1 MRSENLV
8 VMGLLLRGVAW
19 LCSFLCGEILE
30 WVSFDDREI
39 LRGVSCLKQFRI
51 LVSDGIA

>member
-39 LRGVSCLKQFRI
+39 LRGCF
-51 LVSDGIA
+51 LVNT